1 MTRPIIT
8 LKKNQKPKK
17 FLPLSEALKAGH
29 QYCVM
34 RVSNSGR
41 NMSLTAVHELEE
53 DAVSEAKRLSE
64 LQNSIYVTL
73 SVLKRFN

>member
-1 MTRPIIT
+1 MSRPIIT

-64 LQNSIYVTL
+64 LQDSIYVTL
-73 SVLKRFN
+73 CVLKRFN

>member
-17 FLPLSEALKAGH
+17 FLPLSEALKSGH

-41 NMSLTAVHELEE
+41 NMSLTAVHQFEE

-64 LQNSIYVTL
+64 AQDSIYL
-73 SVLKRFN
+73 ILCVLNRFN